1 MVKLLPCLHPSELIA
16 MQFFWKKTEKR
27 NPKKLNNMSFVS
39 RDDEW
44 SQQIRDKEAE
54 GMDKCKDCT
63 SHVSIFLITLLE
75 IHYLNL
81 KSAHE
86 D

>member
-1 MVKLLPCLHPSELIA
+1 
-16 MQFFWKKTEKR
+16 
-27 NPKKLNNMSFVS
+27 MSFVS

-63 SHVSIFLITLLE
+63 SHVGIFLITLLE